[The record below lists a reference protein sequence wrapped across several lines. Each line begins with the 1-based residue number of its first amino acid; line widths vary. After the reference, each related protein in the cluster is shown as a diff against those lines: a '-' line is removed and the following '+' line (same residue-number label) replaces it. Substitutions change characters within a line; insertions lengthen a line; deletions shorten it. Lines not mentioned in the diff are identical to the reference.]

1 MVDSVLF
8 CILGD
13 LPNYAVESGV
23 LKSTS
28 IIELSILSIKILKYL
43 IVIKNKLPS

>member
-1 MVDSVLF
+1 MLVDMLVVLF

-13 LPNYAVESGV
+13 LPNYAVEGWV

-28 IIELSILSIKILKYL
+28 IIELFILSIKFLKYL
-43 IVIKNKLPS
+43 NCGQK